1 MPFSRANGPF
11 LQYGKKGLFERP
23 RVIDL
28 IKRLKRKTTVKI
40 AAATLLGFDPGKRP
54 QGYV

>member
-1 MPFSRANGPF
+1 M
-11 LQYGKKGLFERP
+11 GLFERP

-40 AAATLLGFDPGKRP
+40 TSGYFTRFDPGKRP